1 MQKFARYI
9 TCYSVLSGRNILNKT
24 HPFGPL
30 SFLLEDLGRKL
41 APIITYIVA
50 IDTVTAITTAAV
62 LISLNDEIIF
72 HLQDLIITVASPLF
86 CSSKSVWKSS
96 WWHIFKQSARKSVC
110 RVVYFRRI
118 ARIRRKIAPLFH
130 TNNQVPRRWGEG
142 QGVPRTSTFCDGKR
156 RNDDIFGR
164 SYSPPG

>member
-9 TCYSVLSGRNILNKT
+9 TCYSVLSGRSSILNKT

-62 LISLNDEIIF
+62 LISLKDAIMF
-72 HLQDLIITVASPLF
+72 H
-86 CSSKSVWKSS
+86 SSCFIS
-96 WWHIFKQSARKSVC
+96 
-110 RVVYFRRI
+110 
-118 ARIRRKIAPLFH
+118 
-130 TNNQVPRRWGEG
+130 
-142 QGVPRTSTFCDGKR
+142 RT
-156 RNDDIFGR
+156 
-164 SYSPPG
+164 